1 MSQLSE
7 LVAMESQIRA
17 LRESIQKSYST
28 IKFENSELGE
38 FVSTMVDNINQPECL
53 RALVRLEQMAA
64 DNFTSLYKIDKAVAL
79 PQTSSTVIC
88 ARFVDSYNTVCYYE
102 LDIDVTL
109 DDVVDGIYSG
119 YNESV

>member
-7 LVAMESQIRA
+7 LVAMESQISA

-53 RALVRLEQMAA
+53 RALIRLEQMAA
-64 DNFTSLYKIDKAVAL
+64 DNFASLDKIDKGVAL
-79 PQTSSTVIC
+79 PQTESTVIC
-88 ARFVDSYNTVCYYE
+88 ARFVDSYNTVCYCE
-102 LDIDVTL
+102 LIIDITF
-109 DDVVDGIYSG
+109 DDVVKDI
-119 YNESV
+119 YNEYMERA

>member
-7 LVAMESQIRA
+7 LVAMESQISA

-38 FVSTMVDNINQPECL
+38 FVSTMVDNISQPECL

-64 DNFTSLYKIDKAVAL
+64 DNFTSLDKIDKGVAL

-88 ARFVDSYNTVCYYE
+88 ARFVDLYNTVCYCE
-102 LDIDVTL
+102 LIIDITL
-109 DDVVDGIYSG
+109 DDIVEDI
-119 YNESV
+119 YNEYMERV

>member
-38 FVSTMVDNINQPECL
+38 FVSTMVDNISQPECL
-53 RALVRLEQMAA
+53 RALVRLEQMVA
-64 DNFTSLYKIDKAVAL
+64 DNFTSLDKIDKGVAL
-79 PQTSSTVIC
+79 PQTGSTVIC
-88 ARFVDSYNTVCYYE
+88 ARFVDSYNTVCYCE
-102 LDIDVTL
+102 LIIDITL
-109 DDVVDGIYSG
+109 DDIVEDI
-119 YNESV
+119 YNEYMDRV